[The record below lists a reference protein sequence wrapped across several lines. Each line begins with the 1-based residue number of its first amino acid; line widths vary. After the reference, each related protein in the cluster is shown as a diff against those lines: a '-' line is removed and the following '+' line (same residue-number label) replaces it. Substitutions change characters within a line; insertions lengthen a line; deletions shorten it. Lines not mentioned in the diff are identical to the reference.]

1 MQSGLIS
8 FLVLNEVVKEVVR
21 RRDIILL
28 KSCKMTCKKWKKP
41 IDYWL
46 NLLVPSKV
54 SITYLK
60 ETTEQEVS
68 FFYKKPSFAVI
79 PHVFKIIPRI
89 MENFNYFLFSHRC
102 IVSEGLSD
110 FYDELN
116 AVMVFD
122 GFTAKEA
129 YEIKFI
135 YRNVQPILKNGGICI
150 FLSRVDKPTCF
161 YNLESLLN
169 FRKRLSF

>member
-1 MQSGLIS
+1 MQSGLIP
-8 FLVLNEVVKEVVR
+8 FLVLKEVVKEIVR

-28 KSCKMTCKKWKKP
+28 KSCKMTCKEWKKH

-46 NLLVPSKV
+46 NLLVPLKV
-54 SITYLK
+54 SVTYLK

-89 MENFNYFLFSHRC
+89 MEDFNYFFFNCKWDMDDLSH
-102 IVSEGLSD
+102 
-110 FYDELN
+110 FYDEPN
-116 AVMVFD
+116 AVMIFDVF
-122 GFTAKEA
+122 ASKEA
-129 YEIKFI
+129 HEIKYI
-135 YRNVQPILKNGGICI
+135 YRNVLPVLENGGMCI
-150 FLSRVDKPTCF
+150 FLSSVDKPTCF

-169 FRKRLSF
+169 FRKRLT